1 MIFMYLRE
9 DILVVWDQ
17 WRFRLMVSILF
28 RLRFFACRRRGL
40 RFLLPSSGIKDIIV
54 KFSKRFS

>member
-28 RLRFFACRRRGL
+28 RLGFF
-40 RFLLPSSGIKDIIV
+40 I
-54 KFSKRFS
+54 